1 MVIFVK
7 GSDINLRKRSMRID
21 VMLNEIEYK
30 KLINDVAKQDTTYS
44 EHIRNLIM
52 EAQLKEKPDYE
63 FYLVMK
69 ELSKIGTNL
78 NQLARKAN
86 TLNYINK
93 EEYQKQAEIW
103 KKFSKQIKD
112 KYL

>member
-1 MVIFVK
+1 
-7 GSDINLRKRSMRID
+7 MRID